1 MNIPAMGMREQRV
14 GLHANRFCGWGYM
27 QTGCVVIMDFFDEN
41 RMQLLTA
48 DVVVYKGCGR

>member
-1 MNIPAMGMREQRV
+1 
-14 GLHANRFCGWGYM
+14 M
-27 QTGCVVIMDFFDEN
+27 QTGCVATMDFFNEN